1 MENKEFQIEEFDI
14 KLDTEEIGR
23 QFVYIQQVD
32 STNSYLLNNKDLK
45 IHGTV
50 VLAEEQTKGR
60 GRMNRD
66 WQSQPEQ
73 NLTFSIL
80 LRKVDGKKINIVN
93 LGASLVVAQA
103 IENLYQ
109 LNTSLKWPNDVL
121 IDNKKTAG
129 ILLESTSKSNELD
142 RVVVGIGINVNQTN
156 FAGKYLIEPTS
167 VRKEFKN
174 RVSREKLLSE
184 VLNLF
189 EEALYKIDENP
200 EEVLEDWKERCKMI
214 GGKIKVE
221 STKETKYGIFEDIDN
236 EGFLLL
242 KNNDRVERIH
252 FGDVSLR

>member
-32 STNSYLLNNKDLK
+32 STNTYLLNNKDLK

-93 LGASLVVAQA
+93 LGASLIVAQA

-129 ILLESTSKSNELD
+129 ILLESVSKANELD

-167 VRKEFKN
+167 VRKEFKS

-189 EEALYKIDENP
+189 EETLYKIDEKP

-221 STKETKYGIFEDIDN
+221 STKETKYGNFEDIDN

-242 KNNDRVERIH
+242 KINDRVERIH